1 MSSGLPP
8 DFSWGTGGMK
18 FGGFDRANRWVD
30 GGGLVAWRSSSA
42 EQALISPRLLCT
54 GRLLCSARGAEQGR
68 DQTHSLKDSPY
79 PHLPCPPAPPCF
91 PPHTTKTRYTHY
103 VYDMLV
109 YTQICIVK
117 KGDFP
122 DIKMY
127 NWLDVRA
134 AVCGALPVTCL
145 ELINH
150 SLTPPLCLV
159 PWTPWSDISSH
170 QPPVGNFH

>member
-1 MSSGLPP
+1 MVAG
-8 DFSWGTGGMK
+8 WQRGGAARQSRHSLAQ
-18 FGGFDRANRWVD
+18 G
-30 GGGLVAWRSSSA
+30 
-42 EQALISPRLLCT
+42 
-54 GRLLCSARGAEQGR
+54 CSALGGCSALHWEQSKAGIR
-68 DQTHSLKDSPY
+68 LTHSRTPPILTCPAHQPHPAFLLIQLKLD
-79 PHLPCPPAPPCF
+79 
-91 PPHTTKTRYTHY
+91 THY

-159 PWTPWSDISSH
+159 PWILAATNPLSEIFTKYHFSNPGLAYALQVIRLRS
-170 QPPVGNFH
+170 QQSNSRGKTLEL

>member
-1 MSSGLPP
+1 M
-8 DFSWGTGGMK
+8 
-18 FGGFDRANRWVD
+18 
-30 GGGLVAWRSSSA
+30 
-42 EQALISPRLLCT
+42 
-54 GRLLCSARGAEQGR
+54 
-68 DQTHSLKDSPY
+68 
-79 PHLPCPPAPPCF
+79 
-91 PPHTTKTRYTHY
+91 HY
-103 VYDMLV
+103 VYNMHV
-109 YTQICIVK
+109 YTQICSVK

-159 PWTPWSDISSH
+159 PWTLWSDISSH